1 MALKQQRKQEI
12 ISEYQTHETDTG
24 SADVQVAML
33 TEKISKLSAHLKE
46 NKQDYSSQRGLLKMI
61 GKRKRLLTYIQKQ
74 SVERYRALITRLGIR
89 G

>member
-12 ISEYQTHETDTG
+12 ISEYQTHDTDTG

-61 GKRKRLLTYIQKQ
+61 GKRKRLLIYIQKQ

>member
-12 ISEYQTHETDTG
+12 IGEYQTHDTDTG

-33 TEKISKLSAHLKE
+33 TEKISKLSAHLKN

-74 SVERYRALITRLGIR
+74 SQERYKGLITRLGIR